1 MDTVQQDCKYIIVVF
16 DDEGIINPC
25 YQNVY
30 FDSANKVA
38 EFILKSDDLMFIRSQ
53 EELDYKVVEIDKS
66 E

>member
-25 YQNVY
+25 YQNIY
-30 FDSANKVA
+30 FDSAKKVA

-53 EELDYKVVEIDKS
+53 EELDYRVVKIYKS

>member
-25 YQNVY
+25 YQNIY
-30 FDSANKVA
+30 FDNPTKVA
-38 EFILKSDDLMFIRSQ
+38 EFIFRNDDLMFIRSQ
-53 EELDYKVVEIDKS
+53 EELDYKIIKIDKS